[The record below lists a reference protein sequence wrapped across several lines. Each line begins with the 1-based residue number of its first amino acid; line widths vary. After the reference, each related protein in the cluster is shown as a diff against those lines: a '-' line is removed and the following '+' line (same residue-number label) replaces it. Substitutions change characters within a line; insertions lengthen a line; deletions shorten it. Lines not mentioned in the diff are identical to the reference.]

1 MSRRWWPADQRFL
14 RWAVPLA
21 VVVVLFTVTGVT
33 WAINRVTP
41 ADPDYLEPASTA
53 GVGARTAAQHLLA
66 AGISVHRYG
75 RSRGALAAAATGDRT
90 VLVTAPDYMA
100 PGYLYELFRL
110 PSSDRIVL
118 VAPSALLLSEHG
130 LPIRRTGS
138 RWTTGAAD
146 PGCRGRLATG
156 RAAVLGAR
164 YALDEPGAG
173 TVCYGGGLVRMAAA
187 SAPELV
193 VIGAPDVLRNDRI
206 AEHRNAALAG
216 ALLSSHAGV
225 VWLSLHHPETTGTSS
240 DHQPPIGGT
249 GYPTG
254 GRDGGQQAGNRGSG
268 DQGGGNGQTSSSGGD
283 STPNPLWSTFPP
295 WLWAITV
302 QLLIAA
308 VLLAVWRARRL
319 GPPVP
324 EPLPVVVRAGETVTG
339 RARLYQRAR
348 ARPEALDSLRSGALR
363 RLLPLLELGPDPGR
377 RAIVTAL
384 AERSGWPPE
393 RVDAALYG
401 VVPDTDAELRA
412 AVAELDLLVWLV
424 HEEREGT
431 SGARTV

>member
-1 MSRRWWPADQRFL
+1 MSRRWWPADRRFL

-33 WAINRVTP
+33 WAVNRVTP
-41 ADPDYLEPASTA
+41 ADPDYLEPSSTA
-53 GVGARTAAQHLLA
+53 GVGAHTAARRLLG
-66 AGISVHRYG
+66 AGISVRRYG
-75 RSRGALAAAATGDRT
+75 TSRGALAAAAAGNRT
-90 VLVTAPDYMA
+90 VLVTAPDDMA
-100 PGYLYELFRL
+100 PGYVYELFGLR
-110 PSSDRIVL
+110 SSDRIVL

-146 PGCRGRLATG
+146 PGCQGRLATG

-164 YALDEPGAG
+164 YAMDKPGSG

-193 VIGAPDVLRNDRI
+193 VNGAPDVLRNDRI
-206 AEHRNAALAG
+206 AEQRNAALAS
-216 ALLSSHAGV
+216 ALLSGRPGV
-225 VWLSLHHPETTGTSS
+225 VWLSLHHPETIDTPS
-240 DHQPPIGGT
+240 GGQLPT
-249 GYPTG
+249 AYPTTG
-254 GRDGGQQAGNRGSG
+254 QHGDQRAGDGGARN
-268 DQGGGNGQTSSSGGD
+268 DQGGDGQTSSSGDD
-283 STPNPLWSTFPP
+283 SSPPNPLWSTFPP
-295 WLWAITV
+295 WMWAITV

-308 VLLAVWRARRL
+308 ALLAMWRARRL

-348 ARPEALDSLRSGALR
+348 ARPEALDSLRSGVLR

-377 RAIVTAL
+377 RDIVAAL
-384 AERSGWPPE
+384 AERSGWPPD

-401 VVPDTDAELRA
+401 VVPDTDAELHA

-431 SGARTV
+431 AGARTV

>member
-1 MSRRWWPADQRFL
+1 VSRRWWPADRRFL

-21 VVVVLFTVTGVT
+21 VIVVLFTVTGVT

-41 ADPDYLEPASTA
+41 ADPDFLEPASTA
-53 GVGARTAAQHLLA
+53 GVGAHTAARRLLA
-66 AGISVHRYG
+66 AGISVRRYG
-75 RSRGALAAAATGDRT
+75 SSRGALAAAAAGDRT

-100 PGYLYELFRL
+100 PGYVYELFGL

-138 RWTTGAAD
+138 RWTTGSAD
-146 PGCRGRLATG
+146 PGCRGQLATG
-156 RAAVLGAR
+156 RAAVVGAR
-164 YALDEPGAG
+164 YSLDRPRAG

-206 AEHRNAALAG
+206 AEQRNAALAN
-216 ALLSSHAGV
+216 ALLSSRAGV

-240 DHQPPIGGT
+240 DHQPSISDT
-249 GYPTG
+249 GYPTS
-254 GRDGGQQAGNRGSG
+254 GRHGDQQAGNGGSG
-268 DQGGGNGQTSSSGGD
+268 SDQGNGGASSSGGG

-308 VLLAVWRARRL
+308 VLLAMWRARRL

-377 RAIVTAL
+377 RGIVAAL

-401 VVPDTDAELRA
+401 VVPDTDAELHA

-431 SGARTV
+431 AGARTV